1 MKQVISNGT
10 LRSRGRGTLHKP
22 NGVGCVGE
30 RTSNEGNEPCRLRR
44 GERYEVCEDALKG
57 LGCCPARKTQFF
69 ASRPLDA
76 QLAKY
81 EIDLFV
87 RWQAARGMAIAAHC
101 LLSTRHYSGVIYPP
115 VRVLTQ
121 LFFLRIIK
129 AQDDN
134 DTDADALDRASAS
147 CIFGNERKRCR
158 Q

>member
-1 MKQVISNGT
+1 M
-10 LRSRGRGTLHKP
+10 
-22 NGVGCVGE
+22 
-30 RTSNEGNEPCRLRR
+30 NEPCRLRR

-69 ASRPLDA
+69 ASGYPDA

-101 LLSTRHYSGVIYPP
+101 LPSTRHYSGVIYPSLS
-115 VRVLTQ
+115 VLTQ
-121 LFFLRIIK
+121 LFFLRILK

-147 CIFGNERKRCR
+147 CIDSSKPTPGYAGGKKELIARGEVDKKKAPHYSRSGLPTT
-158 Q
+158 QLQ